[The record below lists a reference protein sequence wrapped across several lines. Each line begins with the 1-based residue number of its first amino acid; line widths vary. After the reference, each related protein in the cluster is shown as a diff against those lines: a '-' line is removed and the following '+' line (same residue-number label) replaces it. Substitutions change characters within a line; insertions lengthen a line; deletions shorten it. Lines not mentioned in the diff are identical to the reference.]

1 MSTQVDS
8 TQIDNTSLPGC
19 AANDRLPACW
29 GHRGASAAFPENTL
43 SSFEAA
49 IRDGAEGI
57 ETDVH
62 VSADGVVCMFH
73 DPSLERT
80 TDGKGMIADLN
91 YKDGI
96 ELVRTLKQPFQKI
109 PTFEETIEML
119 MHESNRHVVL
129 NIDCKPQNDPERL
142 FKLMRS
148 SIDRYPNHATELS
161 PRLILGLWHPKFIIP
176 SMEIL
181 PELKRAHIGNSPS
194 VAMKYFWKNCDG
206 FSMKFSCL
214 VNKEGVEFRRR
225 CKEDGKAL
233 LVWTVN
239 DRSEMIEAAKW
250 GVDAILTDRTN
261 SYLQLRQQMHDDW
274 KAVSS
279 ETTALF
285 PYSSIYYSGVVSW
298 LSETWASYYLTRSAG
313 PFPTLTA
320 S

>member
-1 MSTQVDS
+1 MSSVPSNHTREK
-8 TQIDNTSLPGC
+8 ILPGISV
-19 AANDRLPACW
+19 NEQLPACW

-57 ETDVH
+57 ESDVH
-62 VSADGVVCMFH
+62 VSADDVVCMFH

-80 TDGKGMIADLN
+80 TDGKGTISSQN

-96 ELVRTLKQPFQKI
+96 ERVRTLKEPFQKI
-109 PTFEETIEML
+109 PTFEETIELLML
-119 MHESNRHVVL
+119 PSNRHVVL

-142 FKLMRS
+142 FQLMKELIERQ
-148 SIDRYPNHATELS
+148 PNFATDLC
-161 PRLILGLWHPKFIIP
+161 PRLVLGLWHPKFIKP
-176 SMEIL
+176 SIDIL
-181 PELKRAHIGNSPS
+181 PSLRKAHIGMSPS
-194 VAMKYFWKNCDG
+194 VATKYFWDHCDG

-225 CKEDGKAL
+225 CKEEGKAL

-250 GVDAILTDRTN
+250 KVDAILTDKTLF
-261 SYLQLRQQMHDDW
+261 YLELRQQMKENW

-279 ETTALF
+279 ETTGLF
-285 PYSSIYYSGVVSW
+285 PYSSIYYSGLYSW
-298 LSETWASYYLTRSAG
+298 FSETWASYHLTRSAG
-313 PFPTLTA
+313 PFPALA
-320 S
+320 A